1 MSPFWMNILGLVVSV
16 LFVVGILGTSTVL
29 SQKQKLSNES
39 SRKFI
44 HIAVA
49 NWWIIAMIFF
59 NNAWYAAIVP
69 AIFIVLN
76 YASYRLDL
84 VKAMERKED
93 KTLGTV
99 YFPISLLILVFLSFG
114 AWNRPEIGAMG
125 ILIMGYGDGLAAVFG
140 QRYGKKKIY
149 KKKSWIGSIAMFT
162 ASLIVAVILFA
173 LYASTVPFWFFYAL
187 LLALIATLLEL
198 FIGDGMDNLAVPVV
212 TSLVFYLILMM

>member
-16 LFVVGILGTSTVL
+16 LFVVGILGISTVL
-29 SQKQKLSNES
+29 SQKQKLSNEG

-149 KKKSWIGSIAMFT
+149 LTTRIR
-162 ASLIVAVILFA
+162 
-173 LYASTVPFWFFYAL
+173 
-187 LLALIATLLEL
+187 
-198 FIGDGMDNLAVPVV
+198 
-212 TSLVFYLILMM
+212 